1 MQFPTGSHHP
11 PRSHENPRCNSQAK
25 GIQSKSKCLAEK
37 IVSFA
42 ETEGLEP
49 QTHDSLFLFQDVF
62 FKASSCQFPI
72 LPKKAG
78 CFLLKKK
85 TTMLGYQTD
94 IELSKAANTH
104 WGHPYKARMAFFRIV
119 ASIQWHPNCQHERRM
134 RRPRINRGV
143 QQGVPEKYRAK
154 VVRKGQKIKKLGVS
168 KN

>member
-78 CFLLKKK
+78 SFLLKKK
-85 TTMLGYQTD
+85 KQPCWDTKLTSTLVRRLTPTGGIRTKPAWHSFASWPPFNDIQT
-94 IELSKAANTH
+94 ANTNE
-104 WGHPYKARMAFFRIV
+104 GCEGLGTEPGG
-119 ASIQWHPNCQHERRM
+119 STGG
-134 RRPRINRGV
+134 PRKI
-143 QQGVPEKYRAK
+143 PSEKSSEK
-154 VVRKGQKIKKLGVS
+154 VRKS